1 MPNVFWAAFGGGAA
15 AALLTLVAL
24 ITVEWF
30 KWFLD
35 RPLVKVNISLG
46 FLFGTTYLLT
56 YDPSKGKGRNRLV
69 FFEASN
75 PHTKPVTISG
85 FGLYYKRSKWG
96 ALHVMPQAGYQFPYQ
111 LDGGKILP
119 QWSDMQDILEAVKK
133 DGRTPRD
140 LKWAWFR
147 ASSGKL
153 YRGKIEE
160 WVIEEFEKE
169 FQKINESPT
178 PPPAP

>member
-15 AALLTLVAL
+15 AALITLVAL

-35 RPLVKVNISLG
+35 RPLVKVKMSLG
-46 FLFGTTYLLT
+46 FLFGTTYMLT
-56 YDPSKGKGRNRLV
+56 RDPSKGKDRNRLV

-96 ALHVMPQAGYQFPYQ
+96 AFHIMPQVGYQFPYQ
-111 LDGGKILP
+111 LDGGKTLT
-119 QWSDMQDILEAVKK
+119 QWSDMQDILQAIKE

-147 ASSGKL
+147 ASTD
-153 YRGKIEE
+153 KIYLSKIKKWIIKELE
-160 WVIEEFEKE
+160 EEFERMNKG
-169 FQKINESPT
+169 ST
-178 PPPAP
+178 PPPS